1 MDIVRTRVSAIIIK
15 DKKFLLVRGKEGFY
29 KDFYFT
35 PGGGIETGESD
46 MEALVRELGEEL
58 GIVPTETEKNM
69 DYVAKAWDGGMQR
82 VNCYLV
88 KSYKGELKVSGEIG
102 EIYWYGKEDFEK
114 NELPISPSMA
124 EFLIPKLIE
133 VKLL

>member
-1 MDIVRTRVSAIIIK
+1 MNIVRTRVSAIIIV
-15 DKKFLLVRGKEGFY
+15 DKKILLVRGTEGFY

-35 PGGGIETGESD
+35 PGGGIEVGESD
-46 MEALVRELGEEL
+46 REALTRELKEEL
-58 GIVPTETEKNM
+58 KIIPGEIEKNM
-69 DYVAKAWDGGMQR
+69 EYVAKAWDGGLQK

-102 EIYWYGKEDFEK
+102 EIYWYSRTDFQQ
-114 NELPISPSMA
+114 NIVPISPSMA

-133 VKLL
+133 LDLI